1 MKQRIVKISNIEFT
15 EPIRIKKP
23 VDITQTNIYK
33 GLKQF
38 SQTISDDELI
48 KRSHIGFVLAQLLN
62 SYDCIYDVETITDDD
77 EYQEAV
83 DEIESYV
90 ETAWSMRDAN
100 LISSIE
106 LSDEYYNV
114 EHQTTMY
121 MYFNDWIEFGY
132 KPFIR
137 PTDWDNAFYQVIY
150 EYMRQFLTIEVS

>member
-38 SQTISDDELI
+38 SSTISDDELI

-62 SYDCIYDVETITDDD
+62 FYDCIYDVETITDED

-90 ETAWSMRDAN
+90 VTAWSMRDVHAQ
-100 LISSIE
+100 IE

-114 EHQTTMY
+114 KHQTLLY
-121 MYFNDWIEFGY
+121 MYFDDYIEFGY

-137 PTDWDNAFYQVIY
+137 PNDWDNAFYQVIY
-150 EYMRQFLTIEVS
+150 EYMRQYLTIEVS